1 MENVKSLMQS
11 LDSISG
17 MIPEGTYLEMANNL
31 KEVHTQIP
39 HDEDPPVTDQRSLRI
54 DIPFMPRSP
63 NSLGDESE
71 EHPETYDPFE
81 MRDDPYDERYFP
93 FSSEIPNL
101 DENFRNPREGF
112 FVCFDRNR
120 DENGNVI
127 SRPVERC
134 LIRQDIIAIG
144 IHHKK
149 CIKRMRELKP
159 IKNITTRVKEDAIKS
174 YVNAQLLN
182 LQTFT
187 FECMCRTYPQLF
199 AYDMRV
205 RMFTRRGELTRF
217 GKEVERDIYME
228 YIETRNT
235 LTDLKSLDAHT
246 EYNWLMH
253 AKRISLDRIMELTG
267 R

>member
-54 DIPFMPRSP
+54 DIPFMPRIP
-63 NSLGDESE
+63 NSFGELDDE
-71 EHPETYDPFE
+71 PETYDPFAIPDE
-81 MRDDPYDERYFP
+81 PYDERYFP

-101 DENFRNPREGF
+101 DENFQNPREGF
-112 FVCFDRNR
+112 FVCFERNR
-120 DENGNVI
+120 DGDGNVI

-144 IHHKK
+144 IHHKE

-174 YVNAQLLN
+174 YVN
-182 LQTFT
+182 
-187 FECMCRTYPQLF
+187 
-199 AYDMRV
+199 V
-205 RMFTRRGELTRF
+205 
-217 GKEVERDIYME
+217 
-228 YIETRNT
+228 
-235 LTDLKSLDAHT
+235 
-246 EYNWLMH
+246 
-253 AKRISLDRIMELTG
+253 
-267 R
+267 

>member
-39 HDEDPPVTDQRSLRI
+39 HDEDPPITDRRSLRI
-54 DIPFMPRSP
+54 DIPFMPRIP
-63 NSLGDESE
+63 NSLGELDDD
-71 EHPETYDPFE
+71 PETYDPFTIPDE
-81 MRDDPYDERYFP
+81 PYDERYFP

-112 FVCFDRNR
+112 FICFERNR
-120 DENGNVI
+120 DGNGNMI

-144 IHHKK
+144 IHDKE

-159 IKNITTRVKEDAIKS
+159 IKNITIRVKEDAIKS
-174 YVNAQLLN
+174 YVNARLLN

-199 AYDMRV
+199 SYDMRV
-205 RMFTRRGELTRF
+205 RMFTRAGHFTRF

-253 AKRISLDRIMELTG
+253 AKRISLDRITELNG

>member
-1 MENVKSLMQS
+1 M
-11 LDSISG
+11 
-17 MIPEGTYLEMANNL
+17 
-31 KEVHTQIP
+31 
-39 HDEDPPVTDQRSLRI
+39 
-54 DIPFMPRSP
+54 
-63 NSLGDESE
+63 
-71 EHPETYDPFE
+71 
-81 MRDDPYDERYFP
+81 
-93 FSSEIPNL
+93 
-101 DENFRNPREGF
+101 
-112 FVCFDRNR
+112 
-120 DENGNVI
+120 I

-134 LIRQDIIAIG
+134 LIRQDIIAID
-144 IHHKK
+144 IHHKE

-174 YVNAQLLN
+174 YVNARLLN

-205 RMFTRRGELTRF
+205 RMFTRRGEFTRF
-217 GKEVERDIYME
+217 GKEVERDIYTE

-235 LTDLKSLDAHT
+235 LTELKSLDAHT

-253 AKRISLDRIMELTG
+253 AKRISLDRITELNG